1 MLVRYLLGNKI
12 TLFSSLVSAFFFFQ
26 VHSWFKVTERNRS
39 CFKLKVDFYSFIWF
53 HSYVSPLNPAVG
65 RLWPRSV
72 CRRVY
77 YGNGK
82 WWAKKKKSL
91 KGVKRQ
97 KELWYSELRGS
108 LLNHNKYVL
117 SEHIFINIII
127 KLTLKRYCKYRK
139 ENEYRERKTHQNKQK
154 KGTSE
159 SSRPLITTSDPNQSQ
174 TSVTVQ
180 TEKGVKPKKQLSLQL
195 YSIHTA
201 KCLLLMFSL
210 TMALKP
216 ETVHEKWH
224 YILKKQHQAVWKQR
238 SASNKLNHHYYYLKS
253 YKVLLATSKEN
264 QWSKLSFSFFLFLRF
279 LFLVNSDWNQFVFE
293 TCE

>member
-1 MLVRYLLGNKI
+1 MFHRWILPLVGFGLV
-12 TLFSSLVSAFFFFQ
+12 LFAGEFTMAMASDEQ
-26 VHSWFKVTERNRS
+26 
-39 CFKLKVDFYSFIWF
+39 
-53 HSYVSPLNPAVG
+53 
-65 RLWPRSV
+65 
-72 CRRVY
+72 
-77 YGNGK
+77 
-82 WWAKKKKSL
+82 KKKSL

-224 YILKKQHQAVWKQR
+224 YILKKNNIKQC
-238 SASNKLNHHYYYLKS
+238 
-253 YKVLLATSKEN
+253 E
-264 QWSKLSFSFFLFLRF
+264 
-279 LFLVNSDWNQFVFE
+279 NSDQLQTNWI
-293 TCE
+293 TIIII

>member
-1 MLVRYLLGNKI
+1 MFHRWILPLVGFGLV
-12 TLFSSLVSAFFFFQ
+12 LFAGEFTMAMASDEQ
-26 VHSWFKVTERNRS
+26 
-39 CFKLKVDFYSFIWF
+39 
-53 HSYVSPLNPAVG
+53 
-65 RLWPRSV
+65 
-72 CRRVY
+72 
-77 YGNGK
+77 
-82 WWAKKKKSL
+82 KKKKSL

-180 TEKGVKPKKQLSLQL
+180 TEKGVKPKKTSYL
-195 YSIHTA
+195 YSSTA
-201 KCLLLMFSL
+201 S
-210 TMALKP
+210 T
-216 ETVHEKWH
+216 
-224 YILKKQHQAVWKQR
+224 QQ
-238 SASNKLNHHYYYLKS
+238 SASSSCSPSQWHSNQKLYMRNDTIY
-253 YKVLLATSKEN
+253 
-264 QWSKLSFSFFLFLRF
+264 
-279 LFLVNSDWNQFVFE
+279 
-293 TCE
+293 

>member
-1 MLVRYLLGNKI
+1 M
-12 TLFSSLVSAFFFFQ
+12 
-26 VHSWFKVTERNRS
+26 
-39 CFKLKVDFYSFIWF
+39 DFYSFIWF

-159 SSRPLITTSDPNQSQ
+159 SSRPQITTSDPNQSQ

-224 YILKKQHQAVWKQR
+224 YILKKTTSSSVKTAISFKQIESPLLLFKIIQSAISHQQR
-238 SASNKLNHHYYYLKS
+238 EPVIKIVIFFFLVFKIFVFSQQWLKS
-253 YKVLLATSKEN
+253 VC
-264 QWSKLSFSFFLFLRF
+264 FRDLR
-279 LFLVNSDWNQFVFE
+279 VI
-293 TCE
+293 

>member
-1 MLVRYLLGNKI
+1 MFHRWILPLVGFGLV
-12 TLFSSLVSAFFFFQ
+12 LFAGEFTMAMASDEQ
-26 VHSWFKVTERNRS
+26 
-39 CFKLKVDFYSFIWF
+39 
-53 HSYVSPLNPAVG
+53 
-65 RLWPRSV
+65 
-72 CRRVY
+72 
-77 YGNGK
+77 
-82 WWAKKKKSL
+82 KKKSL

-264 QWSKLSFSFFLFLRF
+264 QWSKLSFSFF
-279 LFLVNSDWNQFVFE
+279 
-293 TCE
+293 

>member
-1 MLVRYLLGNKI
+1 M
-12 TLFSSLVSAFFFFQ
+12 S
-26 VHSWFKVTERNRS
+26 
-39 CFKLKVDFYSFIWF
+39 
-53 HSYVSPLNPAVG
+53 
-65 RLWPRSV
+65 
-72 CRRVY
+72 
-77 YGNGK
+77 
-82 WWAKKKKSL
+82 KKKSL

-159 SSRPLITTSDPNQSQ
+159 SSRPDNNVRS
-174 TSVTVQ
+174 
-180 TEKGVKPKKQLSLQL
+180 
-195 YSIHTA
+195 
-201 KCLLLMFSL
+201 
-210 TMALKP
+210 KP
-216 ETVHEKWH
+216 ESNIRYSTDRKGSETKKTAIFTALQHPHSKVPPPHVLPHNGTQTRNCTWEMTL
-224 YILKKQHQAVWKQR
+224 YIKKKQHQAVWKQR

>member
-1 MLVRYLLGNKI
+1 M
-12 TLFSSLVSAFFFFQ
+12 S
-26 VHSWFKVTERNRS
+26 
-39 CFKLKVDFYSFIWF
+39 
-53 HSYVSPLNPAVG
+53 
-65 RLWPRSV
+65 
-72 CRRVY
+72 
-77 YGNGK
+77 
-82 WWAKKKKSL
+82 KKKKSL

-238 SASNKLNHHYYYLKS
+238 SASNKLNHHYYYLKIIQS
-253 YKVLLATSKEN
+253 AISHQQREPVIKIVI
-264 QWSKLSFSFFLFLRF
+264 FFFLVFKI
-279 LFLVNSDWNQFVFE
+279 FVFSQQWLKSV
-293 TCE
+293 CFRDLRVI